1 MKELPLVEN
10 HSLTF
15 KWMRLFT
22 LIIEE
27 AEKVDCIRRNRV
39 DHVKAAI
46 SHPTMSI
53 KLMDRYIPTCIP

>member
-27 AEKVDCIRRNRV
+27 AEKV
-39 DHVKAAI
+39 
-46 SHPTMSI
+46 
-53 KLMDRYIPTCIP
+53 LMDRYIPTCIP

>member
-27 AEKVDCIRRNRV
+27 AEKVVSVLLLLRALNCLFMFV
-39 DHVKAAI
+39 EVKWFLRLLCAFA
-46 SHPTMSI
+46 
-53 KLMDRYIPTCIP
+53 